1 MERKLL
7 VLDNEEKTYIRHD
20 KFCRVFFDSYGD
32 THAFNITEIMLSA
45 SSRYIDYNGNSMD
58 EIEDIFMNSEQFKVD
73 WEDLFDFLKG
83 EEFYCAKKEMYN
95 LAFNLKNIRECLED
109 FKTYFID
116 QNK

>member
-7 VLDNEEKTYIRHD
+7 VLDEEEIVYVNHD
-20 KFCRVFFDSYGD
+20 KFRRVFFDQNGD
-32 THAFNITEIMLSA
+32 THEFNITDIMLSA
-45 SSRYIDYNGNSMD
+45 YSRYIDYQGNSMD
-58 EIEDIFMNSEQFKVD
+58 EIEDVFMNSEQYKVD
-73 WEDLFDFLKG
+73 WDDLFDFLKG
-83 EEFYCAKKEMYN
+83 EEFYCVKKEMYR